1 MTGFKP
7 HVIRFYENEF
17 QLEIP
22 RKENNRRFFTYKE
35 IEELKYIK
43 KLQEK
48 GFTNKQI
55 RQVLKSPKI
64 MVDPADKTTM
74 SLVKTKNT
82 LVVNEESTK
91 KDIDNDVINYLKE
104 KLLES
109 ISALDYR
116 EEINE
121 LSKKIDDL
129 KSELNKQSKSILLSE
144 NAELRMK
151 MKEKS
156 YEVAELKA
164 KLKRETKKKTI
175 FGKLF
180 FNNKNNDQYLSEL

>member
-1 MTGFKP
+1 MILINPTKDIFYIKEVSEITGFKP

-48 GFTNKQI
+48 SFTNKQI
-55 RQVLKSPKI
+55 RQILKSPKI
-64 MVDPADKTTM
+64 AVDPINKTAL
-74 SLVKTKNT
+74 SLVKTQNT
-82 LVVNEESTK
+82 PITSEQNINEISTADVLNCF
-91 KDIDNDVINYLKE
+91 KD

-109 ISALDYR
+109 IKTLDYK

-121 LSKKIDDL
+121 LSEKID
-129 KSELNKQSKSILLSE
+129 
-144 NAELRMK
+144 
-151 MKEKS
+151 
-156 YEVAELKA
+156 ELKPDPLIPTQFY
-164 KLKRETKKKTI
+164 K
-175 FGKLF
+175 
-180 FNNKNNDQYLSEL
+180 